1 MMTAASWQGMTNNG
15 EGGSWFS
22 SAVQTVPK
30 AVVSRSMPELFVPT
44 VSVKTAS
51 VSFTHHVFLQ
61 VLGSTTADI

>member
-22 SAVQTVPK
+22 SAVQTV
-30 AVVSRSMPELFVPT
+30 VSRSMPELFVPT
-44 VSVKTAS
+44 VFVKTAS